1 MNSPVKRVE
10 KHIGKQKCG
19 TDGREQKYGTDGSA
33 SINNSGEAYENRT
46 AKQTALTQTKI

>member
-19 TDGREQKYGTDGSA
+19 TDGRKEKYGTGGSA
-33 SINNSGEAYENRT
+33 SIRNSGDVYENRT

>member
-10 KHIGKQKCG
+10 KYIGKQKCG
-19 TDGREQKYGTDGSA
+19 TAGREQKYGNGDST
-33 SINNSGEAYENRT
+33 SISNSGEAYENRT